1 MNSKGEDVETVQFI
15 EALLF
20 LENRPVS
27 IKYISKLSGQSVEE
41 IKNNI
46 NTLKKNL
53 SIRKSAL
60 IITDNDKGDYHL
72 TISPLQYNKLFKY
85 YDTRKKTRL
94 SSQAL
99 ETLAIIAY
107 KQPIT
112 RVEIES
118 IRGVQVTHIIKVL
131 LENKLV
137 RFMGKKESPGKPML
151 YGTTDNFL
159 KYFGLLSIKD
169 LPPISEFE
177 KT

>member
-1 MNSKGEDVETVQFI
+1 LNNQSENVETVQFI

-20 LENRPVS
+20 LENRPVN
-27 IKYISKLSGQSVEE
+27 IKYISKLSGKSDKE
-41 IKNNI
+41 IKNSLI
-46 NTLKKNL
+46 VLQKKL
-53 SIRKSAL
+53 SRMESSL
-60 IITDNDKGDYHL
+60 IVTENDKGDYHL

-85 YDTRKKTRL
+85 YDRRKKTRL
-94 SSQAL
+94 SNQAL

-112 RVEIES
+112 RVEIEN
-118 IRGVQVTHIIKVL
+118 IRGVQVSHIIRVL

-137 RFMGKKESPGKPML
+137 RFMGKKDSPGKPML

-159 KYFGLLSIKD
+159 KYFGLLNIKD

>member
-1 MNSKGEDVETVQFI
+1 MNNNSDYSDTIQFI

-20 LENRPVS
+20 LENRPVN
-27 IKYISKLSGQSVEE
+27 IKYISKLSGHSADD
-41 IKNNI
+41 IKH
-46 NTLKKNL
+46 
-53 SIRKSAL
+53 SIKLLQNKLNSIESSL
-60 IITDNDKGDYHL
+60 IITENDTGDYHL
-72 TISPLQYNKLFKY
+72 TISPFQYNNLFKY

-94 SSQAL
+94 STQAL

-118 IRGVQVTHIIKVL
+118 IRGVQVSHILKVL

-137 RFMGKKESPGKPML
+137 RFTGKKDAPGKPML

-159 KYFGLLSIKD
+159 KYFGLLNIKD